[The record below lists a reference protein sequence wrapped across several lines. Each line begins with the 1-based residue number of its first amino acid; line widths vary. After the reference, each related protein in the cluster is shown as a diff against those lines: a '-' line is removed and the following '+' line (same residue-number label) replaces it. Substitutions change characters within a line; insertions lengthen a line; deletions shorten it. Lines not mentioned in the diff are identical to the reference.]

1 MLSAADAVFDAERA
15 LRRAADTV
23 DELGDLA
30 ASSLRVL
37 DDAATDTLQD
47 QIPSETSHQLAEFAD
62 VAAALPQAF
71 SQLSST
77 LERALA
83 DQVLSMDA
91 MTDESDPA
99 MAIGVARLHL
109 EEARGLA
116 VDLHKHLNAARNATA
131 HIISQG
137 VDDGQESRPW
147 DQP

>member
-1 MLSAADAVFDAERA
+1 MDDNDQLEASGHATAARQNVYGFNRA
-15 LRRAADTV
+15 TMW
-23 DELGDLA
+23 E
-30 ASSLRVL
+30 
-37 DDAATDTLQD
+37 QD
-47 QIPSETSHQLAEFAD
+47 QIPSETSDQLLEFAD
-62 VAAALPQAF
+62 LAAALPQTF

-77 LERALA
+77 LEQALA
-83 DQVLSMDA
+83 HQVLNMDA

-131 HIISQG
+131 HITGQG
-137 VDDGQESRPW
+137 DDDGQESMPW